1 MRKKVFV
8 TVCATEGEREK
19 ERERERKKR
28 LTKNIKRQEDKFN
41 AFSVNSKGEL
51 KLINPM

>member
-8 TVCATEGEREK
+8 TVCATEEEREK
-19 ERERERKKR
+19 ERERKKR
-28 LTKNIKRQEDKFN
+28 LTKNIKRQEDKFS
-41 AFSVNSKGEL
+41 AFSVKSKGEL